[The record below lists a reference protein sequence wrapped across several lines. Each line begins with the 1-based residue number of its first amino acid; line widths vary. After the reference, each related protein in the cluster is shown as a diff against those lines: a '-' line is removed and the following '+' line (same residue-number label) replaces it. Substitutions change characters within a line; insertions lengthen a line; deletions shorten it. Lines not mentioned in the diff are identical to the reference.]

1 MPNVL
6 LTATTEPELNSAF
19 VCIMGMGIVFIGLI
33 CIILL
38 CKIMSAVIRIAEG
51 KSAQAPAA
59 PVASAAAAPAVASDE
74 IPNRQEF
81 VAAVAAAIA
90 EDMGTDIS
98 AIRIHSIKKI

>member
-1 MPNVL
+1 MPTVL
-6 LTATTEPELNSAF
+6 LTATAEPELSSAF
-19 VCIMGMGIVFIGLI
+19 VCIMGIGIVFVGLI
-33 CIILL
+33 CIIIL
-38 CKIMSAVIRIAEG
+38 CKIMSAVIRFAEK
-51 KSAQAPAA
+51 KSAAPAA
-59 PVASAAAAPAVASDE
+59 AAAAAAPAVASDV